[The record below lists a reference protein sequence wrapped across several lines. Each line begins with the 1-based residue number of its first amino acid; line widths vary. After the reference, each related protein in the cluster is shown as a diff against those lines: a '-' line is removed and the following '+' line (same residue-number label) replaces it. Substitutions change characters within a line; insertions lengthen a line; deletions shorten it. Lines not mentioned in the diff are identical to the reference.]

1 MQRVAMTRLI
11 EWKNQPNHLPLI
23 IRGARQ
29 VGKTWLMQEFGRNY
43 FDKVAYINFEN
54 NARMQTL
61 FAADFDISRILLGLE
76 VETGMPIHASDTLLI
91 FDEIQEAS
99 QALSSLKYFR
109 ENAPEYS
116 ILAAGSLLGVAL
128 HPGTSFPVGK
138 VDFMD
143 LYPMNYLEFLSA
155 TGNDRLLRL
164 LESHDWDLIH
174 TFRDRYVDLLRHY
187 YMVGG
192 MPEVVASF
200 ASDGLKNIRKI
211 QTRLL
216 AAYEQDFSKHAP
228 NPMVPRIRQLWNSI
242 PAQLSK
248 DNKKFIY
255 SQVQEGARAR
265 EYDLAMQWLSDCGLI
280 QQVHRV
286 TKPHIP
292 LSAYEDPKA
301 FKTFTLDVGL
311 LSAQSGLDIHTI
323 LEGDKIFTEF
333 KGALTEQ
340 YVHQQLASRQFKSYY
355 WYSASA
361 ELDFLLQIAGEI
373 VPIEVKAEENLK
385 AKSLRSFCDKH
396 HPKYAIRTSMSNFRR
411 ESWLTNIPLYS
422 IALLDDLLET
432 WGKTQLL

>member
-1 MQRVAMTRLI
+1 MQREAMTRLI
-11 EWKNQPNHLPLI
+11 EWKNEPDHLPLI

-29 VGKTWLMQEFGRNY
+29 VGKTWLMQEFGRRY

-54 NARMQTL
+54 NARMKTL
-61 FAADFDISRILLGLE
+61 FAGDFDISRILLGLE
-76 VETGMPIHASDTLLI
+76 VETDMQINPGDTLLI
-91 FDEIQEAS
+91 FDEIQEVP
-99 QALSSLKYFR
+99 QALTSLKYFR

-128 HPGTSFPVGK
+128 HAGSSFPVGK

-143 LYPMNYLEFLSA
+143 LHPMNYLEFLAA
-155 TGNDRLLRL
+155 TGNDRLLDL
-164 LESHDWDLIH
+164 LESRNWDLIH
-174 TFRDRYVDLLRHY
+174 AFRDKYMDLLRHY
-187 YMVGG
+187 YIVGG

-200 ASDGLKNIRKI
+200 VSNGLKNVEQI

-228 NPMVPRIRQLWNSI
+228 NNIVPRIRQLWNSI

-255 SQVQEGARAR
+255 RQVQEGARAR

-280 QQVHRV
+280 QQVKKV

-311 LSAQSGLDIHTI
+311 LAAQSGLSFNTI
-323 LEGDKIFTEF
+323 LEGDRIFTEF

-340 YVHQQLASRQFKSYY
+340 YVQQQLGSRQFKLFY
-355 WYSASA
+355 WYNASA
-361 ELDFLLQIAGEI
+361 ELGFLLQKSADI

-385 AKSLRSFCDKH
+385 AKSLRSFFEKYQ
-396 HPKYAIRTSMSNFRR
+396 PKYAIRTSMSNFRR

-422 IALLDDLLET
+422 IALLDNLLET
-432 WGKTQLL
+432 

>member
-1 MQRVAMTRLI
+1 MQREAMTRLI
-11 EWKNQPNHLPLI
+11 EWKNEPDHLPLI

-29 VGKTWLMQEFGRNY
+29 VGKTWLMQEFGRRY

-54 NARMQTL
+54 NARMKTL
-61 FAADFDISRILLGLE
+61 FAGDFDIPRILLGLE
-76 VETGMPIHASDTLLI
+76 VETDMQISPRDTLLI
-91 FDEIQEAS
+91 FDEIQEVP
-99 QALSSLKYFR
+99 QALTSLKYFR

-128 HPGTSFPVGK
+128 HAGSSFPVGK

-143 LYPMNYLEFLSA
+143 LHPMNYLEFLAA
-155 TGNDRLLRL
+155 TGNDRLLDL
-164 LESHDWDLIH
+164 LKSRNWDLIH
-174 TFRDRYVDLLRHY
+174 TFRDKYMDLLRHY
-187 YMVGG
+187 YIVGG

-200 ASDGLKNIRKI
+200 VSNGLKNVEQI
-211 QTRLL
+211 QARLL

-228 NPMVPRIRQLWNSI
+228 NNIVPRIRQLWNSI

-255 SQVQEGARAR
+255 RQVQEGARAR

-280 QQVHRV
+280 QQVKRV

-301 FKTFTLDVGL
+301 FKIFTLDVGL
-311 LSAQSGLDIHTI
+311 LAAQSGLSFNTI

-340 YVHQQLASRQFKSYY
+340 YVQQQLVSRQFKLYY
-355 WYSASA
+355 WYSANT
-361 ELDFLLQIAGEI
+361 ELDFLLQKSADI
-373 VPIEVKAEENLK
+373 VAIEVKAEENLK
-385 AKSLRSFCDKH
+385 AKSLRSFYERYR
-396 HPKYAIRTSMSNFRR
+396 PKYAIRTSMSNFRR
-411 ESWLTNIPLYS
+411 DSWLTNIPLYS

-432 WGKTQLL
+432 

>member
-1 MQRVAMTRLI
+1 MQREAMTRLI
-11 EWKNQPNHLPLI
+11 EWKNEPDHLPLI

-29 VGKTWLMQEFGRNY
+29 VGKTWLMQEFGRRY

-54 NARMQTL
+54 NARMKTL
-61 FAADFDISRILLGLE
+61 FAGDFDISRILLGLE
-76 VETGMPIHASDTLLI
+76 VETDMQINPGDTLLI
-91 FDEIQEAS
+91 FDEIQEVP
-99 QALSSLKYFR
+99 QALTSLKYFR

-128 HPGTSFPVGK
+128 HAGSSFPVGK

-143 LYPMNYLEFLSA
+143 LHPMNYLEFLAA
-155 TGNDRLLRL
+155 TGNDRLLDL
-164 LESHDWDLIH
+164 LESRNWDLIH
-174 TFRDRYVDLLRHY
+174 AFRDKYMDLLRHY
-187 YMVGG
+187 YIVGG

-200 ASDGLKNIRKI
+200 VSNGLKNVEQI

-228 NPMVPRIRQLWNSI
+228 NNIVPRIRQLWNSI

-255 SQVQEGARAR
+255 RQVQEGARAR

-280 QQVHRV
+280 QQVKRV

-311 LSAQSGLDIHTI
+311 LAAQSGLSFNTI
-323 LEGDKIFTEF
+323 LEGDRIFTEF

-340 YVHQQLASRQFKSYY
+340 YVQQQLVSRQFKLFY
-355 WYSASA
+355 WYNASA
-361 ELDFLLQIAGEI
+361 ELGFLLQKSAD
-373 VPIEVKAEENLK
+373 VVAIEVKAEENLK
-385 AKSLRSFCDKH
+385 AKSLRSFFEKYQ
-396 HPKYAIRTSMSNFRR
+396 PKYAIRTSMSNFRR

-422 IALLDDLLET
+422 IALLDNLLET
-432 WGKTQLL
+432 

>member
-1 MQRVAMTRLI
+1 MTRLI
-11 EWKNQPNHLPLI
+11 EWKNEPDHLPLI

-29 VGKTWLMQEFGRNY
+29 VGKTWLMQEFGRRY

-54 NARMQTL
+54 NARMKTL
-61 FAADFDISRILLGLE
+61 FAGDFDIPRILLGLE
-76 VETGMPIHASDTLLI
+76 VETDMQISPRDTLLI
-91 FDEIQEAS
+91 FDEIQEVP
-99 QALSSLKYFR
+99 QALTSLKYFR

-128 HPGTSFPVGK
+128 HAGSSFPVGK

-143 LYPMNYLEFLSA
+143 LHPMNYLEFLAA
-155 TGNDRLLRL
+155 TGNDRLLDL
-164 LESHDWDLIH
+164 LESRNWDLIH
-174 TFRDRYVDLLRHY
+174 TFRDKYMDLLRHY
-187 YMVGG
+187 YIVGG

-200 ASDGLKNIRKI
+200 VSNGLKNVEQI

-228 NPMVPRIRQLWNSI
+228 NNIVPRIRQLWNSI

-255 SQVQEGARAR
+255 RQVQEGARAR

-280 QQVHRV
+280 QQVKRV

-301 FKTFTLDVGL
+301 FKIFTLDVGL
-311 LSAQSGLDIHTI
+311 LAAQSGLSFNTI

-340 YVHQQLASRQFKSYY
+340 YVQQQLVSRQFKLYY
-355 WYSASA
+355 WYSAST
-361 ELDFLLQIAGEI
+361 ELDFLLQKSADI

-385 AKSLRSFCDKH
+385 AKSLRSFYERYQ
-396 HPKYAIRTSMSNFRR
+396 PKYAIRTSMSNFRR

-432 WGKTQLL
+432 

>member
-1 MQRVAMTRLI
+1 MTRLI
-11 EWKNQPNHLPLI
+11 EWKNEPDHLPLI

-29 VGKTWLMQEFGRNY
+29 VGKTWLMQEFGRRY

-54 NARMQTL
+54 NARMKTL
-61 FAADFDISRILLGLE
+61 FAGDFNIPRILLGLE
-76 VETGMPIHASDTLLI
+76 VETDMQISPRDTLLI
-91 FDEIQEAS
+91 FDEIQEVP
-99 QALSSLKYFR
+99 QALTSLKYFR

-128 HPGTSFPVGK
+128 HAGSSFPVGK

-143 LYPMNYLEFLSA
+143 LHPMNYLEFLAA
-155 TGNDRLLRL
+155 TGNDRLLDL
-164 LESHDWDLIH
+164 LESRNWDLIH
-174 TFRDRYVDLLRHY
+174 TFRDKYMDLLRHY
-187 YMVGG
+187 YIVGG

-200 ASDGLKNIRKI
+200 VSNGLKNVEQI

-228 NPMVPRIRQLWNSI
+228 NNIVPRIRQLWNSI

-255 SQVQEGARAR
+255 RQVQEGARAR

-280 QQVHRV
+280 QQVKRV

-301 FKTFTLDVGL
+301 FKIFTLDVGL
-311 LSAQSGLDIHTI
+311 LAAQSGLSFNTI

-340 YVHQQLASRQFKSYY
+340 YVQQQLVSRQFKLYY
-355 WYSASA
+355 WYSANT
-361 ELDFLLQIAGEI
+361 ELDFLLQKSADI
-373 VPIEVKAEENLK
+373 VAIEVKAEENLK
-385 AKSLRSFCDKH
+385 AKSLRSFYERYQ
-396 HPKYAIRTSMSNFRR
+396 PKYAIRTSMSNFRR

-432 WGKTQLL
+432 

>member
-1 MQRVAMTRLI
+1 MKREAMTKLI
-11 EWKNQPNHLPLI
+11 KWKNEPDHLPLI

-29 VGKTWLMQEFGRNY
+29 VGKTWLMQEFGREY

-54 NARMQTL
+54 NARMKTL
-61 FAADFDISRILLGLE
+61 FAADFDITRILLGLE
-76 VETGMPIHASDTLLI
+76 VETGMRINASDTLLI
-91 FDEIQEAS
+91 FDEIQEVP

-128 HPGTSFPVGK
+128 HAGTSFPVGK

-143 LYPMNYLEFLSA
+143 LHPMNYLEFLAA
-155 TGNDRLLRL
+155 TGNERILEL

-174 TFRDRYVDLLRHY
+174 AFRDKFIDLLRHY
-187 YMVGG
+187 YIVGG
-192 MPEVVASF
+192 MPEAVASF
-200 ASDGLKNIRKI
+200 ASDGLKNTQQIH
-211 QTRLL
+211 TRLL

-228 NPMVPRIRQLWNSI
+228 NNIVPRIRQLWNSI

-248 DNKKFIY
+248 DNKKFVY
-255 SQVQEGARAR
+255 NQVREGARAR

-280 QQVHRV
+280 QQVNRV
-286 TKPHIP
+286 TKPNIP
-292 LSAYEDPKA
+292 LSAYEDSKA
-301 FKTFTLDVGL
+301 FKIFTLDVGL
-311 LSAQSGLDIHTI
+311 LTAQSGLGINTI

-340 YVHQQLASRQFKSYY
+340 YVLQQLVSRQFKPYY

-361 ELDFLLQIAGEI
+361 ELDFLLQKSADI

-385 AKSLRSFCDKH
+385 AKSLRSFCEKYNPKH
-396 HPKYAIRTSMSNFRR
+396 AIRTSMSNFRR

-432 WGKTQLL
+432 

>member
-1 MQRVAMTRLI
+1 MQREAMTRLI
-11 EWKNQPNHLPLI
+11 EWKNEPDHLPLI

-29 VGKTWLMQEFGRNY
+29 VGKTWLMQEFGRRY

-54 NARMQTL
+54 NARMKTL
-61 FAADFDISRILLGLE
+61 FAGDFDISRILLGLE
-76 VETGMPIHASDTLLI
+76 VETDMQINPGDTLLI
-91 FDEIQEAS
+91 FDEIQEVP
-99 QALSSLKYFR
+99 QALTSLKYFR

-128 HPGTSFPVGK
+128 HAGSSFPVGK

-143 LYPMNYLEFLSA
+143 LHPMNYLEFLAA
-155 TGNDRLLRL
+155 TGNDRLLDL
-164 LESHDWDLIH
+164 LESRNWDLIH
-174 TFRDRYVDLLRHY
+174 AFRDKYMDLLRHY
-187 YMVGG
+187 YIVGG

-200 ASDGLKNIRKI
+200 VSNGLKNVEQI

-228 NPMVPRIRQLWNSI
+228 NNIVPRIRQLWNSI

-255 SQVQEGARAR
+255 RQVQEGARAR

-280 QQVHRV
+280 QQVKRV

-311 LSAQSGLDIHTI
+311 LAAQSGLSFNTI
-323 LEGDKIFTEF
+323 LEGDRIFTEF

-340 YVHQQLASRQFKSYY
+340 YVQQQLVSRQFKLFY
-355 WYSASA
+355 WYNASA
-361 ELDFLLQIAGEI
+361 ELGFLLQKSAD
-373 VPIEVKAEENLK
+373 VVAIEVKAEENLK
-385 AKSLRSFCDKH
+385 AKSLRSFFEKYQ
-396 HPKYAIRTSMSNFRR
+396 PKYAIRTSMSNFRR

-422 IALLDDLLET
+422 MALLDNLLET
-432 WGKTQLL
+432 

>member
-1 MQRVAMTRLI
+1 MQREAMTRLI
-11 EWKNQPNHLPLI
+11 EWKNEPDHLPLI

-29 VGKTWLMQEFGRNY
+29 VGKTWLMQEFGRRY

-54 NARMQTL
+54 NARMKTL
-61 FAADFDISRILLGLE
+61 FAGDFNIPRILLGLE
-76 VETGMPIHASDTLLI
+76 VETDMQISPRDTLLI
-91 FDEIQEAS
+91 FDEIQEVP
-99 QALSSLKYFR
+99 QALTSLKYFR

-128 HPGTSFPVGK
+128 HASSSFPVGK

-143 LYPMNYLEFLSA
+143 LRPMNYLEFLAA
-155 TGNDRLLRL
+155 TGNDRLLDL
-164 LESHDWDLIH
+164 LESRNWDLIH
-174 TFRDRYVDLLRHY
+174 TFRDKYMDLLRHY
-187 YMVGG
+187 YIVGG

-200 ASDGLKNIRKI
+200 VSNGLKNVEQI

-228 NPMVPRIRQLWNSI
+228 NNIVPRIRQLWNSI

-255 SQVQEGARAR
+255 RQVQEGARAR

-280 QQVHRV
+280 QQVKRV

-301 FKTFTLDVGL
+301 FKIFTLDVGL
-311 LSAQSGLDIHTI
+311 LAAQSGLSFNTI

-340 YVHQQLASRQFKSYY
+340 YVQQQLVSRQFKLYY
-355 WYSASA
+355 WYSAST
-361 ELDFLLQIAGEI
+361 ELDFLLQKSADI

-385 AKSLRSFCDKH
+385 AKSLRSFYERYQ
-396 HPKYAIRTSMSNFRR
+396 PKYAIRTSMSNFRR

-422 IALLDDLLET
+422 IALLDDFLET
-432 WGKTQLL
+432 